1 MTEKQVKLSRL
12 FKDGAFKGYA
22 LSVDG
27 MLLSNQKQ
35 TVVET
40 NAGDIHP
47 ALSVGFIVTDELT
60 HNAPDI
66 HI

>member
-12 FKDGAFKGYA
+12 FKDGTFKGHA

-40 NAGDIHP
+40 NAGDPHP
-47 ALSVGFIVTDELT
+47 ALSVGFTVTDERT
-60 HNAPDI
+60 
-66 HI
+66 

>member
-1 MTEKQVKLSRL
+1 MTERQVKLSRL
-12 FKDGAFKGYA
+12 FKDGTFKGYA
-22 LSVDG
+22 LSVEG

-40 NAGDIHP
+40 NAGDPHP
-47 ALSVGFIVTDELT
+47 ALRVVFAVTDEIT
-60 HNAPDI
+60 HDAPDI